1 MDSLMKYLS
10 LFPLCIPTDIDIASA
25 AAEPSSRSEAFE
37 TSMAVRP
44 LIAV

>member
-10 LFPLCIPTDIDIASA
+10 LFPLWIPTDIDIASA

-37 TSMAVRP
+37 TSNAVNPLMAV
-44 LIAV
+44 